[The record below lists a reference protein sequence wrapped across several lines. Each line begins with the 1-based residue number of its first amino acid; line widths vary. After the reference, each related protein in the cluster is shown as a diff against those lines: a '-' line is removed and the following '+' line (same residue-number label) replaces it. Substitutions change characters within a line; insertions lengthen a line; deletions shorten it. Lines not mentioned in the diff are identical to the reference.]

1 MTEREKILDEIER
14 FLRKTGMN
22 ATHFGIESVGRR
34 NLLNHLRDGR
44 GLHID
49 SAAKIRELKSPGL
62 KTYGYVAETV
72 SEVGDKLQLMLVVRQ
87 LR

>member
-49 SAAKIRELKSPGL
+49 SAAKIRDYMKAHRARPT
-62 KTYGYVAETV
+62 KRAEA
-72 SEVGDKLQLMLVVRQ
+72 RCA
-87 LR
+87 